1 MIALFF
7 ATTLECRLIAERIE
21 NKQFF
26 RIKNTDLIKGRLFG
40 YEILLCISGVGKINS
55 TISSMIT
62 LEKFPI
68 KKVLISGIAGA
79 YPSSGLKIGEIAV
92 ATKEVEVDQG
102 LLMDFDRFISMDFVE
117 VELTVPH
124 SLEGLKRGIFLTVSS
139 CTGNLK
145 RAKFLESKFGGICE
159 NMEGAAIAKVCSLY
173 DVPVFEIRSI
183 SNYVEDRESLL
194 SRKEVED
201 ASEVVEEFI
210 LERFPQIFELP

>member
-7 ATTLECRLIAERIE
+7 ATPFECRLIAKRIE
-21 NKQFF
+21 NKEFL
-26 RIKNTDLIKGRLFG
+26 RIKNTEFLTGRLFG

-68 KKVLISGIAGA
+68 EKALISGIAGA
-79 YPSSGLKIGEIAV
+79 YPSSGLKIGEIAL
-92 ATKEVEVDQG
+92 ATREIEVDHG
-102 LLMDFDRFISMDFVE
+102 LLIDFDRFISMDFVE

-124 SLEGLKRGIFLTVSS
+124 SLDGLKRGIFLTVSS

-194 SRKEVED
+194 SRKEVEN
-201 ASEVVEEFI
+201 AAEVVEKFI